1 LKLFLIFKLIKR
13 TIAFILLLIIVLPLY
28 AGGRVWYTANH
39 TTPKASDAIIV
50 LGAAQFDGVPSP
62 VLEARLLE
70 AKRIFNE
77 KLAPRILTVGS
88 RAPGDRTTEAASGFY
103 WLVDHGVSKKYVD
116 SIPYGR
122 DTLASTESYVGVMK
136 KLNLQSAI
144 IVTDQ
149 YHCLRAITM
158 AENLGI
164 SATCAPTRTG
174 PASTSNSSFRYLLR
188 ETGAYLAYV
197 TFGRHGIHLTDQVKN

>member
-1 LKLFLIFKLIKR
+1 MFPIFKIIKR
-13 TIAFILLLIIVLPLY
+13 VIATLLLIVIVLPLY
-28 AGGRVWYTANH
+28 VGGRVWYTANH
-39 TTPKASDAIIV
+39 TEPVKSDAIVV

-70 AKRIFNE
+70 AKRIFE
-77 KLAPRILTVGS
+77 KELAPRILTVGS

-103 WLVDHGVSKKYVD
+103 WLVDHGIDKKFVD

-122 DTLASTESYVGVMK
+122 DTFDSTKSYVDVMK
-136 KLNLQSAI
+136 KLNLKTAI

-149 YHCLRAITM
+149 YHCQRAVTM
-158 AENLGI
+158 ASDLGI

-174 PASTSNSSFRYLLR
+174 PASTSNSSFRYLVR

-197 TFGRHGIHLTDQVKN
+197 TLGRQGIYLTDQDKN

>member
-1 LKLFLIFKLIKR
+1 LFLIFKIIKR
-13 TIAFILLLIIVLPLY
+13 ANAFILLVVIVLPLY
-28 AGGRVWYTANH
+28 AGGRVWWTANH
-39 TTPKASDAIIV
+39 TTPKSSDAIIV

-62 VLEARLLE
+62 VLEARLVE
-70 AKRIFNE
+70 AERIFE
-77 KLAPRILTVGS
+77 KKLAPRILTVGS

-103 WLVDHGVSKKYVD
+103 WLVSHGVPRKFVD

-136 KLNLQSAI
+136 KLNLKSAI

-158 AENLGI
+158 AQDLGI
-164 SATCAPTRTG
+164 TATCAPTKTG
-174 PASTSNSSFRYLLR
+174 PASTTNSSFRYLVR

-197 TFGRHGIHLTDQVKN
+197 TVGRHGIHLSDQVKN

>member
-1 LKLFLIFKLIKR
+1 LFLIFKIIKR
-13 TIAFILLLIIVLPLY
+13 VIATVLLIVIVLPLY
-28 AGGRVWYTANH
+28 VGGRVWYTANN
-39 TTPKASDAIIV
+39 TEPVKSDAIVV

-70 AKRIFNE
+70 AKRVFE
-77 KLAPRILTVGS
+77 KKLAPRILTVGS

-103 WLVDHGVSKKYVD
+103 WLVDHGIDKKFVD

-122 DTLASTESYVGVMK
+122 DTFDSTKSYVDVMK
-136 KLNLQSAI
+136 KLNLKTAI

-149 YHCLRAITM
+149 YHCLRAVTM
-158 AENLGI
+158 ASDLGI

-174 PASTSNSSFRYLLR
+174 PASTSNSSFRYLVR

-197 TFGRHGIHLTDQVKN
+197 TLGRQGIYLTDQDKN

>member
-1 LKLFLIFKLIKR
+1 LFLIFRIIKR
-13 TIAFILLLIIVLPLY
+13 IIAFVLLLVIVLPLY
-28 AGGRVWYTANH
+28 AGGKVWYTANH
-39 TTPKASDAIIV
+39 TKPVASDAIIV

-70 AKRIFNE
+70 AKRIFAA

-103 WLVDHGVSKKYVD
+103 WLVDHGISRKYVD

-122 DTLASTESYVGVMK
+122 DTLASTESYVNVMK
-136 KLNLQSAI
+136 KLNLKSAI

-158 AENLGI
+158 AQDLKI
-164 SATCAPTRTG
+164 SATCAPTKTG
-174 PASTSNSSFRYLLR
+174 PASTTNSSFRYLVR

-197 TFGRHGIHLTDQVKN
+197 TVGRHGIHLTDQVKN

>member
-1 LKLFLIFKLIKR
+1 MFLIFRIIKR
-13 TIAFILLLIIVLPLY
+13 VIAFVLLVVIVFPLY
-28 AGGRVWYTANH
+28 AGGKVWYTANH
-39 TTPKASDAIIV
+39 TKPVASDAIIV

-70 AKRIFNE
+70 AKRIFAA

-103 WLVDHGVSKKYVD
+103 WLVDHGVNRKYVD

-122 DTLASTESYVGVMK
+122 DTLASTESYVNVMK
-136 KLNLQSAI
+136 KLKLKSAI

-158 AENLGI
+158 AEDLKI
-164 SATCAPTRTG
+164 SATCAPTKTG
-174 PASTSNSSFRYLLR
+174 PASTTNSSFRYLVR

-197 TFGRHGIHLTDQVKN
+197 TVGRHGIHLTDQVKN

>member
-1 LKLFLIFKLIKR
+1 MFLIFRIIKR
-13 TIAFILLLIIVLPLY
+13 VIAFALLIVIVLPLY
-28 AGGRVWYTANH
+28 ADGKVWYTANH
-39 TTPKASDAIIV
+39 TNPVKSDAIIV

-62 VLEARLLE
+62 VLEARLIE
-70 AKRIFNE
+70 AKRIFTA

-103 WLVDHGVSKKYVD
+103 WLVDHGINRKYVD

-122 DTLASTESYVGVMK
+122 DTLASTQSYVDVLN
-136 KLNLQSAI
+136 KLNLKSAI

-158 AENLGI
+158 AEDLGI
-164 SATCAPTRTG
+164 TATCAPTRTG
-174 PASTSNSSFRYLLR
+174 PASTTNSSLRYLAR
-188 ETGAYLAYV
+188 ETAAYLAYV
-197 TFGRHGIHLTDQVKN
+197 TVGRHGIHLTDQVKN

>member
-1 LKLFLIFKLIKR
+1 MFLIFRIIKR
-13 TIAFILLLIIVLPLY
+13 TIGLALLVVIVLPLY
-28 AGGRVWYTANH
+28 AGGKVWYTANH
-39 TTPKASDAIIV
+39 TNPVKSDAIIV

-62 VLEARLLE
+62 VLEARLIE
-70 AKRIFNE
+70 AKRIFAQT
-77 KLAPRILTVGS
+77 LAPRILTVGS

-103 WLVDHGVSKKYVD
+103 WLVDHGVGRKYVD

-122 DTLASTESYVGVMK
+122 DTLASTESYVEVMK
-136 KLNLQSAI
+136 KLNLKSAI

-158 AENLGI
+158 AEDLKI

-174 PASTSNSSFRYLLR
+174 PASTTNSSLRYLAR
-188 ETGAYLAYV
+188 ETAAYLAYV
-197 TFGRHGIHLTDQVKN
+197 TVGRHGIHLTDQVKN

>member
-1 LKLFLIFKLIKR
+1 MFLIFKVIKR
-13 TIAFILLLIIVLPLY
+13 AIAFILLLLIVLPLY

-70 AKRIFNE
+70 AKRIFSA

-103 WLVDHGVSKKYVD
+103 WLVDHGVSKEFVD

-122 DTLASTESYVGVMK
+122 DTLASTESYVSVMK

-158 AENLGI
+158 AEDLGI
-164 SATCAPTRTG
+164 TATCAPTKTG
-174 PASTSNSSFRYLLR
+174 PASTTSSSLRYLLR

-197 TFGRHGIHLTDQVKN
+197 TVGRRGIHLTDQVKN

>member
-1 LKLFLIFKLIKR
+1 MFLIFKIVKR
-13 TIAFILLLIIVLPLY
+13 VIVTLLLVVIVLPLY
-28 AGGRVWYTANH
+28 VGGRVWYTANH
-39 TTPKASDAIIV
+39 TEPVKSDAIVV

-70 AKRIFNE
+70 AKRIFE
-77 KLAPRILTVGS
+77 KELAPRILTVGS

-103 WLVDHGVSKKYVD
+103 WLVDHGIDKKFVD

-122 DTLASTESYVGVMK
+122 DTFDSTKSYVDVMK
-136 KLNLQSAI
+136 KLNLKTAI

-149 YHCLRAITM
+149 YHCLRAVTM
-158 AENLGI
+158 ASDLGI

-174 PASTSNSSFRYLLR
+174 PASTSNSSFRYLVR

-197 TFGRHGIHLTDQVKN
+197 TLGRQGIYLTDQDKN

>member
-1 LKLFLIFKLIKR
+1 MFLIFKIIKR
-13 TIAFILLLIIVLPLY
+13 VIATGLLIVIVLPLY
-28 AGGRVWYTANH
+28 VGGRVWYTANH
-39 TTPKASDAIIV
+39 TDPVKSDAIVV

-70 AKRIFNE
+70 AKRVFE
-77 KLAPRILTVGS
+77 KELAPRILTVGS

-103 WLVDHGVSKKYVD
+103 WLVDHGIDKKFVD

-122 DTLASTESYVGVMK
+122 DTFDSTKSYVDVMK
-136 KLNLQSAI
+136 KLNLKTAI

-149 YHCLRAITM
+149 YHCLRAVTM
-158 AENLGI
+158 ASDLGI

-174 PASTSNSSFRYLLR
+174 PASTSNSSIRYLVR

-197 TFGRHGIHLTDQVKN
+197 TLGRQGIYLTDQDKN

>member
-1 LKLFLIFKLIKR
+1 MFIIFKIIKR
-13 TIAFILLLIIVLPLY
+13 VIATVLLVVIVLPLY
-28 AGGRVWYTANH
+28 VGGRVWYTANH
-39 TTPKASDAIIV
+39 TEPVKSDAIVV

-62 VLEARLLE
+62 VLEARLME
-70 AKRIFNE
+70 AKRVFE
-77 KLAPRILTVGS
+77 KVLAPRILTVGS

-103 WLVDHGVSKKYVD
+103 WLVDHGVEKKFVD

-122 DTLASTESYVGVMK
+122 DTFASTKSYVNVMK
-136 KLNLQSAI
+136 KLNLKTAI

-149 YHCLRAITM
+149 YHCLRAVTM
-158 AENLGI
+158 ASDLGI

-174 PASTSNSSFRYLLR
+174 PASTSNSSFRYLVR

-197 TFGRHGIHLTDQVKN
+197 TLGRQGIHLTDQVKN

>member
-1 LKLFLIFKLIKR
+1 MFLIFKIIKR
-13 TIAFILLLIIVLPLY
+13 VIATVVLIVIVLPLY
-28 AGGRVWYTANH
+28 VGGRVWYTANH
-39 TTPKASDAIIV
+39 TDPVMSDAIVV

-62 VLEARLLE
+62 VLEARLME
-70 AKRIFNE
+70 AKRVFE
-77 KLAPRILTVGS
+77 KDLAPRILTVGS

-103 WLVDHGVSKKYVD
+103 WLVDHGIDKKFVD

-122 DTLASTESYVGVMK
+122 DTFDSTKSYVDVMK
-136 KLNLQSAI
+136 KLNLKTAI

-149 YHCLRAITM
+149 YHCLRAVTM
-158 AENLGI
+158 ASDLGI

-174 PASTSNSSFRYLLR
+174 PASTSNSSFRYLVR

-197 TFGRHGIHLTDQVKN
+197 TLGRQGIYLTDQDKN

>member
-1 LKLFLIFKLIKR
+1 LFLIFKIIKR
-13 TIAFILLLIIVLPLY
+13 TVATLLLVAVVLPLY
-28 AGGRVWYTANH
+28 VGGRVWYTANH
-39 TTPKASDAIIV
+39 TEPIKSDAIIV

-62 VLEARLLE
+62 VLEARLIE
-70 AKRIFNE
+70 AKRVFEN

-88 RAPGDRTTEAASGFY
+88 RAPGDRTTEAASGFS
-103 WLVDHGVSKKYVD
+103 WLVDQGINKKFVD

-122 DTLASTESYVGVMK
+122 DTFASTKSYVSVMK
-136 KLNLQSAI
+136 KLNLKSAV

-158 AENLGI
+158 ASDLGI

-174 PASTSNSSFRYLLR
+174 PASTSNSSFRYLVR

-197 TFGRHGIHLTDQVKN
+197 TLGRQGIHLTDQVKN

>member
-1 LKLFLIFKLIKR
+1 MFLIFKIIKR
-13 TIAFILLLIIVLPLY
+13 AIAFILLVVIVLPLY
-28 AGGRVWYTANH
+28 AGGRVWWTANH
-39 TTPKASDAIIV
+39 TTPKSSDAIIV

-62 VLEARLLE
+62 VLEARLVE
-70 AKRIFNE
+70 AERIFE
-77 KLAPRILTVGS
+77 KKLAPRILTVGS
-88 RAPGDRTTEAASGFY
+88 RALGDRTTEAASGFY
-103 WLVDHGVSKKYVD
+103 WLVSHGVPRKFVD

-136 KLNLQSAI
+136 KLNLKSAI

-158 AENLGI
+158 AQDLGI
-164 SATCAPTRTG
+164 TATCAPTKTG
-174 PASTSNSSFRYLLR
+174 PASTTNSSFRYLVR

-197 TFGRHGIHLTDQVKN
+197 TVGRHGIHLSDQVKN

>member
-1 LKLFLIFKLIKR
+1 MFLIFKIVKR
-13 TIAFILLLIIVLPLY
+13 VIVTLLLVVIVLPLY
-28 AGGRVWYTANH
+28 VGGRVWYTANH
-39 TTPKASDAIIV
+39 TEPVKSDAIVV

-70 AKRIFNE
+70 AKRIFE
-77 KLAPRILTVGS
+77 KELAPRILTVGS

-103 WLVDHGVSKKYVD
+103 WLVDHGIEKKFVD

-122 DTLASTESYVGVMK
+122 DTFDSTKSYVDVMK
-136 KLNLQSAI
+136 KLNLKTAI

-149 YHCLRAITM
+149 YHCLRAVTM
-158 AENLGI
+158 ASDLGI

-174 PASTSNSSFRYLLR
+174 PASTSNSSFRYLVR

-197 TFGRHGIHLTDQVKN
+197 TLGRQGIYLTDQDKN

>member
-1 LKLFLIFKLIKR
+1 MVFLIFKIFKR
-13 TIAFILLLIIVLPLY
+13 AFTFVLLLVIVLPLY

-39 TTPKASDAIIV
+39 SEPIASDAIIV

-62 VLEARLLE
+62 VLEARLTE
-70 AKRIFNE
+70 AKRIYNLE
-77 KLAPRILTVGS
+77 LAPRILTVGS
-88 RAPGDRTTEAASGFY
+88 KAPGDRTTEAASGFY
-103 WLVDHGVSKKYVD
+103 WLVKNGVSKKFVD

-122 DTLASTESYVGVMK
+122 DTLASTKSYVDVMK
-136 KLNLQSAI
+136 KLNMNSAI

-158 AENLGI
+158 AIDEGI

-174 PASTSNSSFRYLLR
+174 PASIKNSSMRYLIR

-197 TFGRHGIHLTDQVKN
+197 TVGRLGIHLTDQVKN

>member
-1 LKLFLIFKLIKR
+1 MFRIIKR
-13 TIAFILLLIIVLPLY
+13 TIGLALLVVIVLPLY
-28 AGGRVWYTANH
+28 AGGKVWYTANH
-39 TTPKASDAIIV
+39 TNPVKSDAIIV

-62 VLEARLLE
+62 VLEARLIE
-70 AKRIFNE
+70 AKRIFAQ

-103 WLVDHGVSKKYVD
+103 WLVDHGVGRKYVD

-122 DTLASTESYVGVMK
+122 DTLASTESYVEVMK
-136 KLNLQSAI
+136 KLNLKSAI

-158 AENLGI
+158 AEDLKI

-174 PASTSNSSFRYLLR
+174 PASTTNSSFRYLAR
-188 ETGAYLAYV
+188 ETAAYLAYV
-197 TFGRHGIHLTDQVKN
+197 TVGRHGIHLTDQVKN

>member
-1 LKLFLIFKLIKR
+1 MFLIFKVIKR
-13 TIAFILLLIIVLPLY
+13 AIAFILLLLIVLPLY

-70 AKRIFNE
+70 AKRIFSA

-103 WLVDHGVSKKYVD
+103 WLVDHGVSKEFVD

-122 DTLASTESYVGVMK
+122 DTLASTESYVSVMK

-164 SATCAPTRTG
+164 TATCAPTRTG
-174 PASTSNSSFRYLLR
+174 PASTTSSSLRYLLR

-197 TFGRHGIHLTDQVKN
+197 TVGRRGIHLTDQVKN

>member
-1 LKLFLIFKLIKR
+1 M
-13 TIAFILLLIIVLPLY
+13 T
-28 AGGRVWYTANH
+28 
-39 TTPKASDAIIV
+39 SDAIIV

-70 AKRIFNE
+70 AKRIFE
-77 KLAPRILTVGS
+77 KKLAPRILTVGS

-103 WLVDHGVSKKYVD
+103 WLVDQGIGKKFVD

-122 DTLASTESYVGVMK
+122 DTFASTESYVGVMK
-136 KLNLQSAI
+136 KLNLKSAI

-158 AENLGI
+158 ASDLGI

-174 PASTSNSSFRYLLR
+174 PASTSNSSFRYLVR
-188 ETGAYLAYV
+188 ETAAYLAYV
-197 TFGRHGIHLTDQVKN
+197 TLGRRGIHLTDQVKN

>member
-1 LKLFLIFKLIKR
+1 MFLIFRIIRR
-13 TIAFILLLIIVLPLY
+13 TIALALLVVIVLPLY
-28 AGGRVWYTANH
+28 IGGKVWYTANH
-39 TTPKASDAIIV
+39 TKPVASDAIIV

-70 AKRIFNE
+70 AKRIFE
-77 KLAPRILTVGS
+77 AKLAPRILTVGS

-103 WLVDHGVSKKYVD
+103 WLVDHGVSRKYVD

-122 DTLASTESYVGVMK
+122 DTLASTESYVSVMK
-136 KLNLQSAI
+136 KLNLASAI

-158 AENLGI
+158 AEDLKI
-164 SATCAPTRTG
+164 SATCAPTKTG
-174 PASTSNSSFRYLLR
+174 PASTSNSSFRYLVR
-188 ETGAYLAYV
+188 ETAAYLAYV
-197 TFGRHGIHLTDQVKN
+197 TVGRHGIHLTDQVKN

>member
-1 LKLFLIFKLIKR
+1 M
-13 TIAFILLLIIVLPLY
+13 
-28 AGGRVWYTANH
+28 GGKVWYTANH
-39 TTPKASDAIIV
+39 TKPVASDAIIV

-70 AKRIFNE
+70 AKRIFAA

-103 WLVDHGVSKKYVD
+103 WLVDHGISRKYVD

-122 DTLASTESYVGVMK
+122 DTLASTESYVNVMK
-136 KLNLQSAI
+136 KLNLKSAI

-158 AENLGI
+158 AQDLKI
-164 SATCAPTRTG
+164 SATCAPTKTG
-174 PASTSNSSFRYLLR
+174 PASTTNSSFRYLVR

-197 TFGRHGIHLTDQVKN
+197 TVGRHGIHLTDQVKN

>member
-1 LKLFLIFKLIKR
+1 LFLIFKIIKR
-13 TIAFILLLIIVLPLY
+13 VIATVVLIVIVLPLY
-28 AGGRVWYTANH
+28 VGGRVWYTANH
-39 TTPKASDAIIV
+39 TDPVKSDAIVV

-70 AKRIFNE
+70 AKRIFE
-77 KLAPRILTVGS
+77 KELAPRIL
-88 RAPGDRTTEAASGFY
+88 TTEAASGFY
-103 WLVDHGVSKKYVD
+103 WLVNQGVAKKYVD

-122 DTLASTESYVGVMK
+122 DTFDSTKSYVNVMK
-136 KLNLQSAI
+136 KLNLKTAI

-149 YHCLRAITM
+149 YHCLRAVTM
-158 AENLGI
+158 ASDLGI

-174 PASTSNSSFRYLLR
+174 PASTSNSSFRYLVR

-197 TFGRHGIHLTDQVKN
+197 TLGRQGIHLTDQVKN